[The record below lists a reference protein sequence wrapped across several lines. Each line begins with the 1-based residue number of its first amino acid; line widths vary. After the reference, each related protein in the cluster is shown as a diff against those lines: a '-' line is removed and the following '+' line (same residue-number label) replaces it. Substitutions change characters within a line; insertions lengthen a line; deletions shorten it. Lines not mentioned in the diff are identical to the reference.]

1 MRSDPP
7 TSPRC
12 AVYARRSG
20 SSILSGRHQTDPG
33 RERTMVAAATETVQ
47 LQQTTVTGGKSKKK
61 SAPRITPER
70 KLQKQHSNRPR
81 RGGKKKRNEK
91 GTVPSS
97 LAFFFFP
104 SRPLKALHVGLS
116 EALFQPSPLLIR
128 KCCRHKRP
136 NLQNDKKGQ
145 GKGLI
150 FVLKSAIFTTF
161 SSSSSTSSF
170 LLHPI

>member
-1 MRSDPP
+1 MHCLRQTLGILHFVWGTSNRS
-7 TSPRC
+7 
-12 AVYARRSG
+12 
-20 SSILSGRHQTDPG
+20 G

-47 LQQTTVTGGKSKKK
+47 LQQTTVTGGKSKK

-70 KLQKQHSNRPR
+70 KFQKQHSTRPR
-81 RGGKKKRNEK
+81 RGGKKRNEK

-97 LAFFFFP
+97 LAFFFP

-150 FVLKSAIFTTF
+150 FILKSAIFTTF
-161 SSSSSTSSF
+161 SSSSSSSTSSF